1 MDTIDHQHLA
11 GESALLQLPNQLD
24 QPCDIAVG
32 SQLRVVILGAGF
44 AGLSVAKA
52 LAKAPVH
59 VTLIDRRN
67 YHLFQPLLYQ
77 VATAGLS
84 PADIAMPIRSIL
96 SRQRNATVVLGRV
109 MAIDMATRV
118 VSTDAREIP
127 YDILIV
133 ATGARHAYFG
143 HDEWKS
149 IALGLKKIEDATDIR
164 RQILLSFELAEN
176 TGNPAERRRLLNFV
190 IVGGGPTGVELA
202 GAMAELARKALACD
216 FRHIDPRKA
225 RVILIEAG
233 PPSTRHVSRETRSGG
248 SASAAASWRRSPR
261 RPARHAMR
269 CLWSGG
275 RG

>member
-1 MDTIDHQHLA
+1 
-11 GESALLQLPNQLD
+11 
-24 QPCDIAVG
+24 
-32 SQLRVVILGAGF
+32 
-44 AGLSVAKA
+44 
-52 LAKAPVH
+52 VH

-96 SRQRNATVVLGRV
+96 SRQRNAIVVLARV
-109 MAIDMATRV
+109 VAINTATRI

-149 IALGLKKIEDATDIR
+149 VALGLKKIEDATGIR
-164 RQILLSFELAEN
+164 RQILLSFELAESI
-176 TGNPAERRRLLNFV
+176 GHPAERRRLLNFV
-190 IVGGGPTGVELA
+190 IVGRRANGRRAGGGNR
-202 GAMAELARKALACD
+202 GARAQGARLRLPPHRSA
-216 FRHIDPRKA
+216 P
-225 RVILIEAG
+225 G
-233 PPSTRHVSRETRSGG
+233 PCNPNRGGTSATCHVSRETRSGG
-248 SASAAASWRRSPR
+248 SASPAASWRRSPR
-261 RPARHAMR
+261 WPARHAMR
-269 CLWSGG
+269 CLRSGD